1 MTLQDLIARFRILAA
16 DKAQPPLWSDAEVT
30 MWLNDAQRQACI
42 RGRLIREDENKAVC
56 LISMQEGKQT
66 YKLHPKVYEI
76 INLRFVGASRAR
88 LAVIVSREW
97 LDNHCPDWRDNPNP
111 PEMVIQDDTTIRI
124 VGVPVIGETL
134 RLECYRLPMDDMT
147 QSDDEPEI
155 HEAHHEHLIQWAL
168 HKAFSVVDADGF
180 DAQRSDRAEKEFTR
194 YFGVMPDADLRRKTR
209 EDVIHHNYGYLA

>member
-1 MTLQDLIARFRILAA
+1 MTLQDLIARFRVLAA

-88 LAVIVSREW
+88 PAVIVSREW
-97 LDNHCPDWRDNPNP
+97 LDNERPSWRDDNYP
-111 PEMVIQDDTTIRI
+111 PELVIQDDTTIRI
-124 VGVPVIGETL
+124 VGSAVVGEVL
-134 RLECYRLPMDDMT
+134 QLECYRLPLEDMV
-147 QSDDEPEI
+147 QGDDEPEI
-155 HEAHHEHLIQWAL
+155 HEAHHEHLVQWAL

-180 DAQRSDRAEKEFTR
+180 DARRSAQAEDEFTR
-194 YFGVMPDADLRRKTR
+194 YFGLMPDADLRRKTR